1 MKLYIFQETGEF
13 RIAQDGEW
21 FQCYPDAFIQS
32 KGASLV
38 RQKIFAMTEVEAND
52 DIYGAKITLSDKS
65 SPFCKSA
72 YIPIVRPKP
81 KVKKWQWL
89 FKRNDGLLDTTPLYK
104 NEEEVLAYIE
114 CINNGVYAFEVLRKL
129 EESESEVEE

>member
-1 MKLYIFQETGEF
+1 MKLYILQETGEF

-21 FQCYPDAFIQS
+21 FQDSNGNFIKS
-32 KGASLV
+32 EGASLV
-38 RQKIFAMTEVEAND
+38 RQKIFAMTEVEANE
-52 DIYGAKITLSDKS
+52 IYGAKITLGDKN
-65 SPFCKSA
+65 SPFCRSA

-114 CINNGVYAFEVLRKL
+114 CIYNGVYTCKVIRKL
-129 EESESEVEE
+129 EESEVEVEE